1 MEFFYLSPAKTQFD
15 QPFDS
20 LCMLWLSFDSNVV
33 LQFGDFNTVIM
44 LLYTSVC
51 ILPL

>member
-1 MEFFYLSPAKTQFD
+1 MKFIYLSPAKTQCD
-15 QPFDS
+15 QPFDG

-33 LQFGDFNTVIM
+33 LQFSDFNTIM